1 MTRAGAALACA
12 VVAWAA
18 ALAAAQEAPPGVF
31 TAEQA
36 TAGKA
41 AYAKN
46 CASCHMP
53 DLSGDNEIPALAG
66 ETFSATWDRKSTKD
80 LFDYISAAMPY
91 GKPSLKTEEY
101 ESITAYILQ
110 TSGAAAGTE
119 PLRPA
124 TDVPIRR
131 LVRASRPGS

>member
-1 MTRAGAALACA
+1 MTHAKTALACA

-18 ALAAAQEAPPGVF
+18 AVAAAQEAPVSVF

-36 TAGKA
+36 TAGRA

-66 ETFSATWDRKSTKD
+66 STFSATWGSKTTKA
-80 LFDYISAAMPY
+80 LFDYISASMPY

-110 TSGAAAGTE
+110 SNKAEAGTT
-119 PLRPA
+119 PLTPA
-124 TDVPIRR
+124 TSVPLGILMRT
-131 LVRASRPGS
+131 LD